1 MTLTQRVS
9 NTERLCIIRKSL
21 SDRSYKTF
29 FMDCFPFICSFEM
42 AAQYVRMVK
51 ELGFSYE

>member
-29 FMDCFPFICSFEM
+29 FMDCFPFICSLEM